1 MPTILDSN
9 VVLDLLDARSPSFG
23 WSLKWFEAS
32 ARADS
37 VVINAVVFA
46 ETSGRFVK
54 LDDARMVFGE
64 LGLAYEDI
72 PPEAAHAAGRAYISY
87 RRNGGLKDRM
97 LADFLIGAHA
107 AVSGYRIV
115 TRDSARYRSYFSG
128 VNVIAPD
135 THP

>member
-1 MPTILDSN
+1 MPTILDSS
-9 VVLDLLDARSPSFG
+9 VVLDLLDDRSPSFG

-32 ARADS
+32 ARADA
-37 VVINAVVFA
+37 VVINTVVFA

-54 LDDARMVFGE
+54 VDDALTVFGE
-64 LGLAYEDI
+64 LGLSYEAI
-72 PPEAAHAAGRAYISY
+72 PSEAAHAAGRAYVSY

-107 AVSGYRIV
+107 AVTGYRLV
-115 TRDSARYRSYFSG
+115 TRDSARYRSYFG
-128 VNVIAPD
+128 GLDVIAPD